1 MTVIPFEKRQR
12 DSRPLTPQ
20 EEEWIESELHF
31 EEARYAS
38 RWMCIFA
45 LASIIIGAASYARG
59 LSILFGISCFIL
71 GAMIAVWKRWR
82 IALPEH
88 VRDRRRKELEREALT
103 IVQIDPAEP
112 YEPPPAA

>member
-1 MTVIPFEKRQR
+1 
-12 DSRPLTPQ
+12 
-20 EEEWIESELHF
+20 
-31 EEARYAS
+31 
-38 RWMCIFA
+38 
-45 LASIIIGAASYARG
+45 
-59 LSILFGISCFIL
+59 
-71 GAMIAVWKRWR
+71 MIAVWKRWR